1 MPFSTGK
8 QMDKIF
14 HFPYKKGIRSTL
26 MAADALIL
34 WNFSETA

>member
-1 MPFSTGK
+1 
-8 QMDKIF
+8 MDKMCPV
-14 HFPYKKGIRSTL
+14 PYKKGIRNTL

>member
-8 QMDKIF
+8 HMDKMC
-14 HFPYKKGIRSTL
+14 HLPYKKGIRSTL

-34 WNFSETA
+34 WIFSKSA